1 MLISKAN
8 ARDCRLGRDSGGAK
22 RWNGN
27 GAAAAATRARGRD
40 GISNGGDNKPI
51 SHSTAAAL
59 GHRGEAAT
67 RRTRSGGDE
76 DEQRRRRGGA
86 AAARG
91 R

>member
-27 GAAAAATRARGRD
+27 GAAAAAATRARGRD

-59 GHRGEAAT
+59 GHRG
-67 RRTRSGGDE
+67 DF
-76 DEQRRRRGGA
+76 
-86 AAARG
+86 
-91 R
+91 